1 MRQCRQLCKFI
12 FVLFFCAFDA
22 FADSF
27 LEGTEDV
34 PLMNGMQYSADE
46 TFSIDNEDGRLYFSK
61 LFIDAKNSDILTFYR
76 QTLPQLGWQETQD
89 FTFEREDE
97 ILRIAVVDSEYHSNK
112 KTTVI
117 FELITKSK

>member
-1 MRQCRQLCKFI
+1 MRQCRPLYKFL
-12 FVLFFCAFDA
+12 FVLCFCAFPA
-22 FADSF
+22 FSDSF

-34 PLMNGMQYSADE
+34 PLMQGMEYSADE

-61 LFIDAKNSDILTFYR
+61 VFVDAKNSDIWNFYR
-76 QTLPQLGWQETQD
+76 QTLPQLGWKEVQD
-89 FTFEREDE
+89 ASFEREGE
-97 ILRIAVVDSEYHSNK
+97 ILRIAVVDSDYHAQK

>member
-61 LFIDAKNSDILTFYR
+61 LFSAFFSHIRPAGNR
-76 QTLPQLGWQETQD
+76 
-89 FTFEREDE
+89 
-97 ILRIAVVDSEYHSNK
+97 RIRTSW
-112 KTTVI
+112 
-117 FELITKSK
+117 